1 MPMYNLI
8 EYSDNYSKPS
18 GSLSQSCKDIPAV
31 DNNNTIV
38 NFTENNLNDSFNLK
52 AKMTDQTGDD
62 GRRNV
67 EIMVPLR
74 YLSIFWRSLEMPLIN
89 NETDLILTWFTNCVI
104 VSTNAANQNAT
115 FEITDTKLYVPVVT
129 LSTQDNFKLL
139 Q

>member
-1 MPMYNLI
+1 MPMYKLI
-8 EYSDNYSKPS
+8 EYSDNYSKTS

-52 AKMTDQTGDD
+52 AKMTGQTGDD